1 MKNWTLKDNFFIL
14 YMLLFNR
21 AFIEN
26 ILVSLIHAKKFWGKK
41 ISTGMNNYFRE
52 NAHEPLY
59 MATHMA
65 WCTIL
70 LHPSM
75 H

>member
-65 WCTIL
+65 L
-70 LHPSM
+70 
-75 H
+75 

>member
-26 ILVSLIHAKKFWGKK
+26 ILVSVIHEEIPGNK

-65 WCTIL
+65 L
-70 LHPSM
+70 
-75 H
+75 